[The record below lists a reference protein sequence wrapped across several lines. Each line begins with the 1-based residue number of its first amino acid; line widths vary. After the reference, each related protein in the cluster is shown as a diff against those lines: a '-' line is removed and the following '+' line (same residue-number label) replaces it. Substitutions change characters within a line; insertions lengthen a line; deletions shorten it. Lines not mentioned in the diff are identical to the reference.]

1 MYKSSKS
8 LQSEKVIEFAHPIL
22 AKKEKKTSLKCN
34 TFSLKTIQRY
44 VQRFVLTLHCM
55 T

>member
-22 AKKEKKTSLKCN
+22 AKKEKKKETNISK
-34 TFSLKTIQRY
+34 
-44 VQRFVLTLHCM
+44 M
-55 T
+55 